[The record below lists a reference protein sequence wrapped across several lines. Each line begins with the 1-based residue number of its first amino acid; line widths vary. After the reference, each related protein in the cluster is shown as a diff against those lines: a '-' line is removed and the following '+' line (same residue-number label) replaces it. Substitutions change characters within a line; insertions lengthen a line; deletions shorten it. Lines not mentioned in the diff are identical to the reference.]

1 VRVNPKVIQQGLVN
15 AQERRGEALIEV
27 FRLLNLVQIHEASP
41 SDRSTKDA
49 IKSIVASRFLKQ
61 GYEEP

>member
-1 VRVNPKVIQQGLVN
+1 MRVNPQVVQQALVN
-15 AQERRGEALIEV
+15 AQERRGEALIEI
-27 FRLLNLVQIHEASP
+27 FRLLNLAQIHEANP

-61 GYEEP
+61 GYE